1 MKELMVLGFLL
12 TAPMT
17 SNAESER
24 EAYRYA
30 AEAFYQQ
37 SELDK
42 AVDAFVQKK
51 VPKKLQIVSS
61 HAFLIAK
68 SIQEK
73 KVTYSFTF

>member
-1 MKELMVLGFLL
+1 MKELMILGFLL

-37 SELDK
+37 SGLDK
-42 AVDAFVQKK
+42 DVQRLVDAK
-51 VPKKLQIVSS
+51 VPKELQVLSGNV
-61 HAFLIAK
+61 LLVAK